1 MNETNLTEATGAG
14 PEPGSSEHAG
24 AEHST
29 HSQKRPQRDPAAK
42 FPGVAAIA
50 LWMLLEALIGVMGVF
65 THHFATEAS
74 RLSVLAVAT
83 LLALAALG
91 LLRMK
96 RWGWALALAAAFLT
110 SSYGVYVLLRYHQQN
125 YWVMTLVN
133 FVFFFYLVR
142 PEILRRLR

>member
-1 MNETNLTEATGAG
+1 MNDTKSTETNLTE
-14 PEPGSSEHAG
+14 PGLNTSAPNSSG
-24 AEHST
+24 
-29 HSQKRPQRDPAAK
+29 QKLPQRDPAAK

-65 THHFATEAS
+65 THHFVSQVS

-83 LLALAALG
+83 LLAVAGLG

-96 RWGWALALAAAFLT
+96 RWGWALALAAVFLT
-110 SSYGVYVLLRYHQQN
+110 SSYGVYVILRYHQQN
-125 YWVMTLVN
+125 YWVMTIVN
-133 FVFFFYLVR
+133 FIFFFYLVR